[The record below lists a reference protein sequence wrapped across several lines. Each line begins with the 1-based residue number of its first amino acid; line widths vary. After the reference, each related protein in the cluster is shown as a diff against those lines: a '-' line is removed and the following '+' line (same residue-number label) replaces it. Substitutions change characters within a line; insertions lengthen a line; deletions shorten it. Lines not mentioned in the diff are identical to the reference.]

1 MLKPLSRRLLRISLG
16 WFLGLAAAP
25 APAAAARLA
34 TVVRGVGAGSDR
46 AAAQV
51 GYYVRQAFAADERY
65 EVVDLNKALGNQ
77 DRDKALRAFGQAE
90 ELVQKSREA
99 YYTLELDNAV
109 NDLTQALSKYERF
122 AAYVGDFKKVA
133 EALMLLGATHILRG
147 EEKLGM
153 RRLEQALSIYPAI
166 EPDPRIFNP
175 GMRGLFIESTAHLRS
190 RAPGTFSLTSTPT
203 AAEVYVDGRFV
214 GVTPLA
220 VEKLVEGHHWVR
232 LEKDGYRAWG
242 KVVDIVGRTEIS
254 DSAQL
259 RPTSH
264 FDDFDNLVGGA
275 LKHLAQPTAAVQAG
289 PSNES
294 IDQLGVL
301 TNADHI
307 FLAQVRLDGEKV
319 QVWANQYDLNAQRM
333 LRAAGHSFVYDSRL
347 SAYER
352 EVGLLLHG
360 QFGGDVLARAGN
372 ASAHGAPHA
381 QGAAGAAAEEADDK
395 AAESESGGL
404 MHAGEARCFAGMT
417 CQTLKGVTVGVTLGV
432 GCGLLA
438 LGGGHWYFAK
448 HDHDKY
454 RSLPQVSPQA
464 ALLAQQGRRLA
475 LRGDVLVGAGAA
487 VTLAGLA
494 TLIWWHP
501 TPSDSAFMEHSGATR
516 KPQAWLQLQ
525 LLPGGAFAAATGHF

>member
-1 MLKPLSRRLLRISLG
+1 MDKLLPRRLLRISLG
-16 WFLGLAAAP
+16 FALGLAAAP
-25 APAAAARLA
+25 GPAAAARLA

-99 YYTLELDNAV
+99 YYTLELDTAV

-147 EEKLGM
+147 EEKLGT
-153 RRLEQALSIYPAI
+153 RRLEQALGIYPAI

-175 GMRGLFIESTAHLRS
+175 GMRGLFTESTAHLRS

-220 VEKLVEGHHWVR
+220 VEKLVEGRHWVR

-242 KVVDIVGRTEIS
+242 KVTDVVGRTEIS

-264 FDDFDNLVGGA
+264 FDDFDSLVGGA
-275 LKHLAQPTAAVQAG
+275 LKHLAQPTVAVQAG

-347 SAYER
+347 SPYER

-360 QFGGDVLARAGN
+360 QFGGDVLVRASDP
-372 ASAHGAPHA
+372 SAHGPKQAH
-381 QGAAGAAAEEADDK
+381 GASGASGEDTDPAAEP
-395 AAESESGGL
+395 SGVGL
-404 MHAGEARCFAGMT
+404 MHAGEARCLAGMT
-417 CQTLKGVTVGVTLGV
+417 CQTLKKVTVGVTLGV
-432 GCGLLA
+432 GGGLLA

-448 HDHDKY
+448 HDHDKF
-454 RSLPQVSPQA
+454 RALPQVSPQA
-464 ALLAQQGRRLA
+464 ALLAQQGKSLA
-475 LRGDVLVGAGAA
+475 LRGDVLVGAGAV

-494 TLIWWHP
+494 TLIWWEP
-501 TPSDSAFMEHSGATR
+501 TPSDAAFVEHSGDST
-516 KPQAWLQLQ
+516 KPQAGLQLL
-525 LLPGGAFAAATGHF
+525 LLPGGAFAAATGRF